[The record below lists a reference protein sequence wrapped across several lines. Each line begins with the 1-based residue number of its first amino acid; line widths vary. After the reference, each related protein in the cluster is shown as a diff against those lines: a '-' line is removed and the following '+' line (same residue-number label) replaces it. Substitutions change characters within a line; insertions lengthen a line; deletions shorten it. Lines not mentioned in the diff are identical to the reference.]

1 MGITSDK
8 EIIQLTCGTD
18 ERYQEAFGVS
28 LEEAAGYKTYTRKQ
42 ALDWIGLR
50 VSPSM
55 QQEDRGQKLSTYD
68 MAMQALGAMVLGHV
82 PVKDLNFRPKCIY
95 MATMARRV
103 LMAMIDEAT
112 VDDRDY
118 VGNKRLE
125 LYVFVSCYRN
135 GRVSRSLPGVT
146 DGHSGSSVH
155 EARISCYGM
164 SGRMVRATRYN
175 TCGHDRRVRRKGA
188 DT

>member
-1 MGITSDK
+1 MIAFKAMGITSDK

-28 LEEAAGYKTYTRKQ
+28 LEEAANAKTYTRKQ
-42 ALDWIGLR
+42 AADWIGQR

-55 QQEDRGQKLSTYD
+55 QQEDRGQKLTTYD

-95 MATMARRV
+95 MATMARRI
-103 LMAMIDEAT
+103 LMAIVDAST

-125 LYVFVSCYRN
+125 L
-135 GRVSRSLPGVT
+135 
-146 DGHSGSSVH
+146 
-155 EARISCYGM
+155 
-164 SGRMVRATRYN
+164 
-175 TCGHDRRVRRKGA
+175 
-188 DT
+188 